1 VQAIEG
7 CRAAVECLNKL
18 KQDQSAAQSGSA
30 VDPAPE
36 AATDAAPVGAET
48 PVLI

>member
-18 KQDQSAAQSGSA
+18 KQDQSAQSGSA